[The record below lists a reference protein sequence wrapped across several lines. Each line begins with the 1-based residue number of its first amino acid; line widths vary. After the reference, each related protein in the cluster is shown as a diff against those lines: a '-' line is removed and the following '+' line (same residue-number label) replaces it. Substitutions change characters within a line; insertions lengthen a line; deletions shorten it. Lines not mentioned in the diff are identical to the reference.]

1 MKAKNLD
8 TLYKELIKYHYSWSR
23 NKNKFNKRNSI
34 FKELKNKLLKLN
46 RLIKTKLNTMNKK

>member
-23 NKNKFNKRNSI
+23 NKKKFNKRNSI
-34 FKELKNKLLKLN
+34 FKELKNKL
-46 RLIKTKLNTMNKK
+46 

>member
-8 TLYKELIKYHYSWSR
+8 TLYKELIKYLCSWSR
-23 NKNKFNKRNSI
+23 NKKKFNKRNSI